1 MATFFLFVLCT
12 TLAYLC
18 GSICSAVIVSQIFSL
33 PDPRTT
39 GSQNPGATNV
49 LRLAGRKYAAIVLL
63 ADVIKGIIPVL
74 IAKILGASSFTV
86 SFTCFA
92 VVLGHMYPVFFS
104 FRGGKGVATAMGA
117 LLSLHFILG
126 VMVIATWLL
135 VANFSR
141 YSSLASIVSFIL
153 APFYSLFTISH
164 LNTFPALFFITLF
177 ILYEH
182 RNNITRLI
190 DGDEPKIIFRHSTL
204 RDEIAA
210 TLTEQEQEQKLDEA
224 EESTEGP
231 TITTA
236 AKSKTKKTRK
246 NT

>member
-1 MATFFLFVLCT
+1 MATVLLFIFCIT
-12 TLAYLC
+12 IAYLC
-18 GSICSAVIVSQIFSL
+18 GSICSAVIVSRVFSL
-33 PDPRTT
+33 PDPRTS

-49 LRLAGRKYAAIVLL
+49 LRIAGKKYAAIVLL

-74 IAKILGASSFTV
+74 IAKMLGASSFTV

-92 VVLGHMYPVFFS
+92 VVIGHMYPLFFN
-104 FRGGKGVATAMGA
+104 FQGGKGVATAIGA
-117 LLSLHFILG
+117 LLGLHFILG

-141 YSSLASIVSFIL
+141 YSSLASIVSFVL

-204 RDEIAA
+204 REEISA
-210 TLTEQEQEQKLDEA
+210 TLTEQEQEQKLDEVG
-224 EESTEGP
+224 ETTDEPVISTEP
-231 TITTA
+231 PE
-236 AKSKTKKTRK
+236 KRDSLSKK
-246 NT
+246 